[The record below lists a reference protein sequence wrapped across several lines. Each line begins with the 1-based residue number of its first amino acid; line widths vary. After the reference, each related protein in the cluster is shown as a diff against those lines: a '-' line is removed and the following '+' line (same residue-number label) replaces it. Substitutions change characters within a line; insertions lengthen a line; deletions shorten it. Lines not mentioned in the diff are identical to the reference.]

1 MLAPSAL
8 SLPVR
13 ISMSSTLTLAL
24 AAALALTPAPLALL
38 FRADHRKT
46 EGRMGYPPVRFSFIA

>member
-1 MLAPSAL
+1 
-8 SLPVR
+8 VR